1 MTSFELK
8 PNMWGHYHNIKSA
21 HDMSWS
27 QQRDH
32 MPPQLTQQGVPLS
45 LWQATYDKVLNV
57 TQNDIDLMMDFKKDF
72 NKIMF
77 FPCLMF
83 CCCPLGRLKLKIEAH
98 NKERIQNWD
107 DLVLSESK
115 KYREYGIQVS
125 FAKEFITRGVGSQ
138 RHLSTEI
145 VGLLFQIVLVAPS
158 RTSQATMTFKDNNA
172 ADDNGTITE
181 RLKKFEQLY
190 KDGLITKDEYNAG
203 RDKVLQSI

>member
-1 MTSFELK
+1 MHYLSSADLMQQHNNKPQTMTTMTSFELK
-8 PNMWGHYHNIKSA
+8 PNMWGHYHDIKSA

-83 CCCPLGRLKLKIEAH
+83 CMLPFGKIEA
-98 NKERIQNWD
+98 QD
-107 DLVLSESK
+107 
-115 KYREYGIQVS
+115 
-125 FAKEFITRGVGSQ
+125 
-138 RHLSTEI
+138 
-145 VGLLFQIVLVAPS
+145 
-158 RTSQATMTFKDNNA
+158 
-172 ADDNGTITE
+172 
-181 RLKKFEQLY
+181 
-190 KDGLITKDEYNAG
+190 
-203 RDKVLQSI
+203 